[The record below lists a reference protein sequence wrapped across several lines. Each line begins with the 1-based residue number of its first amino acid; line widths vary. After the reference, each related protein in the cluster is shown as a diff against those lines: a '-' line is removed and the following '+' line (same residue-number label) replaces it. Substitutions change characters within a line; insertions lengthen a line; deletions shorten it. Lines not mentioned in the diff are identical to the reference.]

1 MRCSSLVATLLLAAA
16 WPALAE
22 EEEKKTTT
30 AEKKEDGPIS
40 TEIVIPV
47 AIGQSVRGIRLPHY
61 EKGGNKLS
69 LRLNAESAERASE
82 TKFNFK
88 GLRIELFDESV
99 EKPSMEVVLKDA
111 VFDRETSILTSLSEA
126 LIRGETFE
134 ITGRTLE
141 FDSNTRAS
149 RLLGPV
155 FMTIT
160 QLEEKGPR

>member
-1 MRCSSLVATLLLAAA
+1 MRCSLFLAALLLAAA
-16 WPALAE
+16 PAPAE
-22 EEEKKTTT
+22 EKPEK
-30 AEKKEDGPIS
+30 AEKTDEKEAGPVS
-40 TEIVIPV
+40 TEIEIPV

-82 TKFNFK
+82 KTFTFK
-88 GLRIELFDESV
+88 GLRIELFDESADQ
-99 EKPSMEVVLKDA
+99 PSMEVILKDA
-111 VFDRETSILTSLSEA
+111 VFDRETSVLSSLNHA
-126 LIRGETFE
+126 VIKGETFE

-149 RLLGPV
+149 KLLGPV

-160 QLEEKGPR
+160 QLEEKGQR